1 MILKVIY
8 VILSF
13 FLLTSIFFIIMIFTQ
28 KSRLSRKDK
37 RVNEARNYFFKKYI
51 DKEDVKAKFS
61 PKFFLESLVDVEEQ
75 IFLEK
80 EVRLE
85 IIEELVNTKF
95 VKKQI
100 KRLDSS
106 IKYRRFLSV
115 FYLSKLD
122 TKEISTLL
130 FKRFL
135 VEKSE
140 AIKLS
145 IIAQL
150 NPENDTIIL
159 KTIMESLVGS
169 SDIYQERLA
178 IILGNKYRKIHL
190 RFYQFMNEKRFEI
203 VLAIARITEFNPG
216 ARLISYLQ
224 DLLIWVTQGKPFTD
238 QENEILKETIL
249 KSLVRH
255 TPESVNAKLCDDLN
269 DDLVKTY
276 AIRALEYN
284 PSTKCINRIIRDF
297 DNGPLDEVRI
307 KTIAKICQNEPI
319 FIESILNIFFEFNLM
334 QKKSIV
340 KALSERIDYIIL
352 KTYQDKKLLLE
363 EFISLMMQEKII
375 EPIIYFLNKNS
386 DLEIEDIVLSIMRN
400 HLIDYPE
407 ITEELRVYLKIESL
421 SKLSLQRKSY
431 PIMVKEKPPLEKSK
445 IIWIIKWI
453 SFAIL
458 LFPLIYIIRMNK
470 ALFSMDILSILKGF
484 LIDVNVYLIFY
495 FAAIN
500 LIYIILFILSLVG
513 STHQSNLAKIKK
525 YSYLFYDKL
534 LPGISIIAP
543 AYNEELSIIDSVT
556 SLLNL
561 KYPNFEV
568 VVVNDGSKDETLKKL
583 IDYFQL
589 ERKHSMHKTSLNT
602 KSVLGVYTCK
612 NIPNLVVVDKQ
623 NGGKADALNT
633 GVNIS
638 KKTYV
643 CGIDADSI
651 LEGDALLKLASTMLD
666 DTAPV
671 LALGGNIYPANGFSF
686 NRGEVEKRGI
696 PKEIL
701 CRFQTIEYLRAFTS
715 GRIGWSE
722 LKSLMIISGAFGLF
736 NKNSLISSGGYL
748 TSSGSFKKDTV
759 GEDMELVVRLTTE
772 SLKKKESQR
781 VAYVYNAYCYTE
793 LPSDMKTLLKQRNR
807 WQRGLIDILSF
818 HRNIALK
825 PRYKQIGFIGY
836 PYFFIFEFLGPFLEL
851 IGYLML
857 ALALIF
863 GLLNLTI
870 VLGIFT
876 VSIVFGIVIS
886 LASLFMSEKE
896 ILMMNR
902 KETIIL
908 ILYAILENFGYR
920 QLLSLH
926 RVSSSFNAIKESGS
940 WGTQKR
946 KGFKK

>member
-1 MILKVIY
+1 MILKVIIT
-8 VILSF
+8 ILAF
-13 FLLTSIFFIIMIFTQ
+13 FLLVCLCFIIMILTQ
-28 KSRLSRKDK
+28 KKRLSRKDK
-37 RVNEARNYFFKKYI
+37 LVNETRDYFFKKYV
-51 DKEDVKAKFS
+51 DKEEINAKYS
-61 PKFFLESLVDVEEQ
+61 PKFLLESLIDVEEQ
-75 IFLEK
+75 IILDS
-80 EVRLE
+80 EVRFG
-85 IIEELVNTKF
+85 IVQELIDTKF
-95 VKKQI
+95 IKTQI

-106 IKYRRFLSV
+106 FKYRRFLSV
-115 FYLSKLD
+115 FYLTKLD
-122 TKEISTLL
+122 TKEISELL

-135 VEKSE
+135 IEENE
-140 AIKLS
+140 AVKLS
-145 IIAQL
+145 IIAQM
-150 NPENDTIIL
+150 NPGNDIIIL
-159 KTIMESLVGS
+159 KSIMESLVGS
-169 SDIYQERLA
+169 TDIYQERLA
-178 IILGNKYRKIHL
+178 IILGNRYRKIHQ
-190 RFYQFMNEKRFEI
+190 RFYQFKNEKRFEI

-216 ARLISYLQ
+216 AELIAYLQ
-224 DLLIWVTQGKPFTD
+224 ELLIWVTKEKPYS
-238 QENEILKETIL
+238 QEKNEILKEAIL
-249 KSLVRH
+249 KSLMRH
-255 TPESVNAKLCDDLN
+255 TPELINVKLCEDLN
-269 DDLVKTY
+269 DNLVKSY

-284 PSTKCINRIIRDF
+284 PSINCIDRIIKDF
-297 DNGPLDEVRI
+297 DNGPLDDLRI
-307 KTIAKICQNEPI
+307 MTLAKIFQNEPI
-319 FIESILNIFFEFNLM
+319 FIENILKTFSNFNNF
-334 QKKSIV
+334 QKRLLA

-352 KTYQDKKLLLE
+352 KTYQDQLELLE
-363 EFISLMMQEKII
+363 EIISLMMQEKII
-375 EPIIYFLNKNS
+375 EPIIYFLNKNEES
-386 DLEIEDIVLSIMRN
+386 KIEDSVLSILRN
-400 HLIDYPE
+400 YLIDYPD
-407 ITEELRVYLKIESL
+407 ITDELRIYLKIDSL
-421 SKLSLQRKSY
+421 SKLALQRKGH
-431 PIMVKEKPPLEKSK
+431 PVLVKEKPPLEKQK

-470 ALFSMDILSILKGF
+470 ELFTMDIIDILKGF
-484 LIDVNVYLIFY
+484 LIDVNIYLIFY
-495 FAAIN
+495 FVAVN
-500 LIYIILFILSLVG
+500 VIYIILFALSLIG
-513 STHQSNLAKIKK
+513 SSHQSNLAKIKK

-543 AYNEELSIIDSVT
+543 AYNEELSIIESVT

-568 VVVNDGSKDETLKKL
+568 VVVNDGSKDSTLKKL
-583 IDYFQL
+583 IEYFQL
-589 ERKHSMHKTSLNT
+589 ERKHSIHKTSLNT
-602 KSVLGVYTCK
+602 KLVLGVYTCK

-638 KKTYV
+638 KKSYV
-643 CGIDADSI
+643 CGIDADSV

-666 DTAPV
+666 DTDPV

-686 NRGEVEKRGI
+686 NKGEVEKRGI
-696 PKEIL
+696 PKEAI
-701 CRFQTIEYLRAFTS
+701 CRFQTVEYLRAFTS

-736 NKNSLISSGGYL
+736 NRNSLITSGGYL

-793 LPSDMKTLLKQRNR
+793 LPSDMSTLLKQRNR

-825 PRYKQIGFIGY
+825 PKYKQIGFIGY

-851 IGYLML
+851 IGYSMLVL
-857 ALALIF
+857 ALVF

-876 VSIVFGIVIS
+876 ASIVFGVVIS

-896 ILMMNR
+896 IIMMNT
-902 KETIIL
+902 KEAFIL
-908 ILYAILENFGYR
+908 ILFAILENFGYR
-920 QLLSLH
+920 QLLSLQ
-926 RVSSSFNAIKESGS
+926 RVSSSFKAIKESGS

-946 KGFKK
+946 KGFKN

>member
-1 MILKVIY
+1 MILKVIIT
-8 VILSF
+8 ILAF
-13 FLLTSIFFIIMIFTQ
+13 FLLVSLYFIIMILTQ
-28 KSRLSRKDK
+28 KKRLSRKGK
-37 RVNEARNYFFKKYI
+37 LVNETRDYFFKKYV
-51 DKEDVKAKFS
+51 DKEEINAKYS
-61 PKFFLESLVDVEEQ
+61 PKFLLESLIDVEEQ
-75 IFLEK
+75 IILDS
-80 EVRLE
+80 EVRLG
-85 IIEELVNTKF
+85 IVQELINTKF
-95 VKKQI
+95 IKTQI
-100 KRLDSS
+100 KRLDSNF
-106 IKYRRFLSV
+106 KYRRFLSV
-115 FYLSKLD
+115 FYLTKLD
-122 TKEISTLL
+122 TKEISELL

-135 VEKSE
+135 IEENE
-140 AIKLS
+140 AVKLS
-145 IIAQL
+145 IIAQM
-150 NPENDTIIL
+150 NPGNDIFIL

-169 SDIYQERLA
+169 TDIYQERLA
-178 IILGNKYRKIHL
+178 IILGNRYRKIHQ
-190 RFYQFMNEKRFEI
+190 RFYQFKNEKRFEI

-216 ARLISYLQ
+216 AKLIAYLQ
-224 DLLIWVTQGKPFTD
+224 ELLIWVSKEKPYS
-238 QENEILKETIL
+238 QEKNEILKEAIL
-249 KSLVRH
+249 KSLMRH
-255 TPESVNAKLCDDLN
+255 TPELINVKLCENLN
-269 DDLVKTY
+269 DNLVKSY

-284 PSTKCINRIIRDF
+284 PSINCIDRIIKDF
-297 DNGPLDEVRI
+297 DNGPLDDLRI
-307 KTIAKICQNEPI
+307 MTLAKIFQNEPI
-319 FIESILNIFFEFNLM
+319 FIENILKTFSNFNDI
-334 QKKSIV
+334 QKRLLA

-352 KTYQDKKLLLE
+352 KTYQGQLELLE
-363 EFISLMMQEKII
+363 EIISLMMQEKII
-375 EPIIYFLNKNS
+375 EPIIYFLNKNEES
-386 DLEIEDIVLSIMRN
+386 KIEDSVLSILRN
-400 HLIDYPE
+400 YLIDYPD
-407 ITEELRVYLKIESL
+407 ITEELSIYLKIDSL
-421 SKLSLQRKSY
+421 SKLSLQRKGH
-431 PIMVKEKPPLEKSK
+431 PVLVKEKPPLEKQK

-470 ALFSMDILSILKGF
+470 ELFTMDIIDILKGF

-500 LIYIILFILSLVG
+500 VIYIVLFALSLIG
-513 STHQSNLAKIKK
+513 SSHQSNLAKIKK

-543 AYNEELSIIDSVT
+543 AYNEELSIIESVT

-568 VVVNDGSKDETLKKL
+568 VVVNDGSKDNTLKKL
-583 IDYFQL
+583 IEYFQL

-602 KSVLGVYTCK
+602 KMVLGVYTCK

-638 KKTYV
+638 KKSYV
-643 CGIDADSI
+643 CGIDADSV

-666 DTAPV
+666 DTDPV

-686 NRGEVEKRGI
+686 NKGEVEKRGI
-696 PKEIL
+696 PKEAI
-701 CRFQTIEYLRAFTS
+701 CRFQTVEYLRAFTS

-736 NKNSLISSGGYL
+736 NRNSLIASGGYL

-793 LPSDMKTLLKQRNR
+793 LPSDISTLFKQRNR

-818 HRNIALK
+818 HRDIALK
-825 PRYKQIGFIGY
+825 PKYKQIGFIGY

-851 IGYLML
+851 IGYSML
-857 ALALIF
+857 FLALIF

-876 VSIVFGIVIS
+876 ASIVFGVVIS

-896 ILMMNR
+896 IIMMNT
-902 KETIIL
+902 KEAFIL
-908 ILYAILENFGYR
+908 ILFAILENFGYR
-920 QLLSLH
+920 QLLSLQ
-926 RVSSSFNAIKESGS
+926 RVSSSFKAIKESGS

-946 KGFKK
+946 KGFKN